1 MSCMSPFV
9 DGIIWLIKFQIYQGD
24 IPLTRHSGK
33 MEIKL
38 SDRKFANLI
47 FMDIVCNGCEGVAVY
62 DTGANMTVVKKSF
75 AKKAKILFDE
85 ASSLRCGNNNGSIL
99 DTQVGVVDRLGFG
112 DSIPALEKLSVIV
125 LDDSA
130 FEGGNDEQGNPFPA
144 DLFLGWDVIS
154 QFYWKFDLKERFV
167 EFGPGGSLPVFDDI
181 RWNRF
186 ALIETSF
193 RGENILMALDTGH
206 TETMLSCSWL
216 PRVTDAEKDLDTITG
231 LGSTKRV
238 NVMRTGVLPVT
249 VSGQE
254 ICLNNLSILR
264 GEIPGAVEGTEGLFG
279 MDILEG
285 RTWELDFK
293 SGYFKLQ

>member
-1 MSCMSPFV
+1 M
-9 DGIIWLIKFQIYQGD
+9 K
-24 IPLTRHSGK
+24 
-33 MEIKL
+33 IKL
-38 SDRKFANLI
+38 SDRNFANLI
-47 FMDIVCNGCEGVAVY
+47 FMDIVCNGCEGVAVF
-62 DTGANMTVVKKSF
+62 DTGANMTAVKKSF
-75 AKKAKILFDE
+75 ARKAKILLDE
-85 ASSLRCGNNNGSIL
+85 ANSLRCGNNNGNVL
-99 DTQVGVVDRLGFG
+99 EAQVGMVGRFGFG
-112 DSIPALEKLSVIV
+112 ASSPVLEKLKVAV

-130 FEGGNDEQGNPFPA
+130 FDVGNDEQGNPFPA

-167 EFGPGGSLPVFDDI
+167 EFGLGGRLPVFDDI
-181 RWNRF
+181 RWNRY
-186 ALIETSF
+186 ALIEASF
-193 RGENILMALDTGH
+193 RGENILMGLDTGH
-206 TETMLSCSWL
+206 TETLLACSWL
-216 PRVTDAEKDLDTITG
+216 PRVADAKKDLDTITG

>member
-1 MSCMSPFV
+1 M
-9 DGIIWLIKFQIYQGD
+9 K
-24 IPLTRHSGK
+24 
-33 MEIKL
+33 IKL

-47 FMDIVCNGCEGVAVY
+47 FIDIICNGCEGTAVF

-75 AKKAKILFDE
+75 AQKAKILLDE
-85 ASSLRCGNNNGSIL
+85 TNALRCGNNNGSVL
-99 DTQVGVVDRLGFG
+99 DAKLGMVGRISLGN
-112 DSIPALEKLSVIV
+112 STPVLEKLKVAV

-130 FEGGNDEQGNPFPA
+130 FDVGDDEQGASFPA

-167 EFGPGGSLPVFDDI
+167 EFGQGGRLPAFDDI
-181 RWNRF
+181 RWNRY
-186 ALIETSF
+186 ALIEASF
-193 RGENILMALDTGH
+193 LGEPILMGLDTGH
-206 TETMLSCSWL
+206 TETLLASSWL
-216 PRVTDAEKDLDTITG
+216 ARVPDAKKDSDMITG
-231 LGSTKRV
+231 LGSAKRV
-238 NVMRTGVLPVT
+238 SVMRTGALPINI
-249 VSGQE
+249 SGQE
-254 ICLNNLSILR
+254 VCLDNISILR